1 MSGYGQA
8 RWGQRLI
15 TGILLTSRDRPN
27 ADYHQRLVELFGD
40 EFDCDA
46 DRVRVA
52 VKRQGMFN
60 LIHTMA
66 VVKIDIETW
75 AAALGVG
82 DLLDE
87 VRR

>member
-1 MSGYGQA
+1 
-8 RWGQRLI
+8 
-15 TGILLTSRDRPN
+15 
-27 ADYHQRLVELFGD
+27 
-40 EFDCDA
+40 
-46 DRVRVA
+46 
-52 VKRQGMFN
+52 MFN